1 MDWVFQRDLRRVLK
15 VPFFCGT
22 DCFGWCR
29 CTDEEGSMIGS
40 NAYNYI
46 NVLNSAANASYLR
59 DQVISNNIANVDTP
73 GFKRS
78 DVKFEDYLKE
88 ELSGNNDTMDQA
100 VADINLSNLK
110 GSVYTD
116 ESELSYR
123 LDGNNVDEDTES
135 ANLAENQIRYYA
147 LLESMTSEFSRI
159 KSVLESK

>member
-1 MDWVFQRDLRRVLK
+1 
-15 VPFFCGT
+15 
-22 DCFGWCR
+22 
-29 CTDEEGSMIGS
+29 MIGS